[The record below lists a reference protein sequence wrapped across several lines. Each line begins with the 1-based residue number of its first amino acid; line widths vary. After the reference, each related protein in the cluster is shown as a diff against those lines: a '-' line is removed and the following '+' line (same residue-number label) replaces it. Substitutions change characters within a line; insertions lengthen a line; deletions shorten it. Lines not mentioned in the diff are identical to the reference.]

1 MSSAD
6 KCICCV
12 LDIILDLQPLFGN
25 SLRCQLVLHNVVH
38 VMPFPIYDGT
48 HSMDTEITK
57 KHDSA
62 ALICQVVNFISFL
75 KHSKLIIVSTN
86 LMDSF

>member
-1 MSSAD
+1 M
-6 KCICCV
+6 
-12 LDIILDLQPLFGN
+12 
-25 SLRCQLVLHNVVH
+25 RCQLVLHNVVH

-48 HSMDTEITK
+48 HFMDTEITK